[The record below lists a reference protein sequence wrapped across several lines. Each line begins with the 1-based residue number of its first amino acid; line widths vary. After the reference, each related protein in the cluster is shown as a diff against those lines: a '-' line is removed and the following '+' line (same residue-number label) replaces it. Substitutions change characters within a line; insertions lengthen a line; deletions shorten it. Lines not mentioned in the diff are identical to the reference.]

1 MSAVSGMA
9 HGVVSGDDRG
19 LAYGDGLFETLR
31 VTAQGTVP
39 LWPRHRARLQ
49 AGAARLGIP
58 VTARALER
66 GLADT
71 LTGAG
76 AGVAKLILTRGAGGR
91 GYLPPASPRP
101 ALVTRF
107 GPLPAWSATDR
118 RRGIETGLCRV
129 VLGDDPLAGIKH
141 LNRLSQVLARQEVAA
156 QGWQEGILLNGH
168 RQPVEATAMN
178 LFALFG
184 DTLWTPSLERAGVA
198 GIARGWL
205 LEHAGT
211 RGLRV
216 KVAAW
221 PLSRLL
227 AADGVFLANSV
238 VGVLPVRKLAQWSW
252 PVPDPILGLQA
263 DLEALFQ
270 T

>member
-1 MSAVSGMA
+1 MA
-9 HGVVSGDDRG
+9 HGTVSGDDRG

-31 VTAQGTVP
+31 VTAHGTVP
-39 LWPRHRARLQ
+39 LWPRHQARLL
-49 AGAARLGIP
+49 AGAARLGIAI
-58 VTARALER
+58 TARTVER

-71 LTGAG
+71 LAGATGAG
-76 AGVAKLILTRGAGGR
+76 AAKLIVTRGAGGR

-101 ALVTRF
+101 ALVGRF
-107 GPLPAWSATDR
+107 GPLPAWSATQR
-118 RRGIETGLCRV
+118 RQGIETGLCRIT
-129 VLGDDPLAGIKH
+129 LGDDPLAGIKH

-156 QGWQEGILLNGH
+156 QGWHEGILLNGH

-205 LEHAGT
+205 LEHAGA

-263 DLEALFQ
+263 DLDALFHA
-270 T
+270 